1 MHVGKRF
8 FIFIITGCS
17 TISMFTALLKLMFA
31 VTMVT
36 SIETI
41 DINSTSVK
49 ENVCCY
55 CHRNPAQITKLV
67 GIALMY
73 VIPVVLV
80 ICIYTRIL
88 YTTSVSISRVQH
100 ARVSTC
106 EDQNLGQSLMPN
118 YVHQSMPSVTD
129 DLKGAKI
136 WKSILTLI
144 DFFLVVTIP
153 VSSIEIWLCIK
164 EYNTALGTTLLYLKT
179 LMCIFHAGGEG
190 TFYFDKRE
198 RTRLFLYK
206 HVIRTPT
213 STTLTRRNSKENV
226 AVPTTLSRH
235 VNHLSTL
242 NEVSTPSS
250 SCKINVCHNQDE
262 VVNFVNNIT
271 KSNEYD
277 NEAFLKQRSE
287 DEVKTKEPSHCWET
301 TDQLR
306 DSRNSPKTPVRCGS
320 TLMNYR
326 IPSAAFED

>member
-1 MHVGKRF
+1 
-8 FIFIITGCS
+8 
-17 TISMFTALLKLMFA
+17 
-31 VTMVT
+31 
-36 SIETI
+36 
-41 DINSTSVK
+41 
-49 ENVCCY
+49 
-55 CHRNPAQITKLV
+55 
-67 GIALMY
+67 
-73 VIPVVLV
+73 
-80 ICIYTRIL
+80 
-88 YTTSVSISRVQH
+88 
-100 ARVSTC
+100 
-106 EDQNLGQSLMPN
+106 
-118 YVHQSMPSVTD
+118 MPSVTD

-190 TFYFDKRE
+190 TFHFDKRE

-206 HVIRTPT
+206 HVIITPT

-271 KSNEYD
+271 KSNEYN